1 MFNGLKG
8 LKKFLNLVVVLIVLV
23 GTFAC
28 AQNEPETYKI
38 GAILPLTGNLAIF
51 GEGEKNAI
59 DLALTDLK
67 EEWGKKKADRIQ
79 VIYEDCMGNPKN
91 AVTAA
96 NKLLSVDDVDALIT
110 VFSGVSLAVAPLTEK
125 SKTVQIILAMD
136 PRITKENKYAFR
148 IYPNM
153 WQEAELILQYIKERG
168 PQKVAV
174 LSIHISAYEMEI
186 SQLLK
191 PNLAKL
197 GSKLVAW
204 ETFEF
209 ADRDI
214 RPQLIKIKNANPELL
229 VLFAYPH
236 QNPMI
241 FKALNELNILGKVD
255 LLGTISFSFD
265 LQIPDTLLE
274 GVTFIAPSFIVRKE
288 AEANL
293 FAENYKKR
301 YGKAPTFDAAFT
313 YDSFR
318 LLVET
323 AKQVGFDKGKVVDA
337 LLKTKDY
344 RGITGSVNMLPDG
357 DARVAME
364 LGIIRGGKRLPY
376 HE

>member
-1 MFNGLKG
+1 
-8 LKKFLNLVVVLIVLV
+8 
-23 GTFAC
+23 
-28 AQNEPETYKI
+28 
-38 GAILPLTGNLAIF
+38 
-51 GEGEKNAI
+51 
-59 DLALTDLK
+59 
-67 EEWGKKKADRIQ
+67 
-79 VIYEDCMGNPKN
+79 
-91 AVTAA
+91 
-96 NKLLSVDDVDALIT
+96 
-110 VFSGVSLAVAPLTEK
+110 
-125 SKTVQIILAMD
+125 
-136 PRITKENKYAFR
+136 
-148 IYPNM
+148 
-153 WQEAELILQYIKERG
+153 
-168 PQKVAV
+168 
-174 LSIHISAYEMEI
+174 MEI

-214 RPQLIKIKNANPELL
+214 RPQLTKIKNANPELL

-323 AKQVGFDKGKVVDA
+323 AKQVGFDKGKVVEGHHRFSKHA
-337 LLKTKDY
+337 
-344 RGITGSVNMLPDG
+344 S
-357 DARVAME
+357 
-364 LGIIRGGKRLPY
+364 
-376 HE
+376 